1 MPVNSHR
8 HNNVIRRFEYMD
20 IGDRHLDGNMD
31 TDKQEDRFFDSDGN
45 TLDVQFPL
53 CCKLLFA
60 SHLTLINVL

>member
-1 MPVNSHR
+1 
-8 HNNVIRRFEYMD
+8 MD

-53 CCKLLFA
+53 YCKLLFA